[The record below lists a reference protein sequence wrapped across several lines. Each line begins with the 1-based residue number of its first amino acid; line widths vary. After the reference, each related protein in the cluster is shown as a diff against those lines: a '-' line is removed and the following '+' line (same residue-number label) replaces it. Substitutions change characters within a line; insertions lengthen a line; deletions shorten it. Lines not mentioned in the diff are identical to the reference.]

1 MENPRMSKIAVLFPG
16 QGAQAVGMG
25 KDLVEAYPEARP
37 WFDRASD
44 TLGFDLAQVCFEG
57 PAEELTRSDRAQPAI
72 FVHSVVAYELLK
84 AQSGFT
90 PVAAAGL
97 SSGEWAALYA
107 AGVVSFEDAIR
118 ILRVR
123 GEAMQAACEEV
134 KSGMVSL
141 IGLDDDKIAEI
152 CAETGVEV
160 ANYNSPGQTVISGSA
175 AACEK
180 VPDLAKAKGAR
191 MAIPLPVA
199 GAFHSSFMAPAEKI
213 FAAFLSEIDF
223 KTPAFPVYS
232 NVSGLAH
239 PDVAAIQRDMPRQI
253 TCSVRWVENVQAMA
267 ADGVEKAVE
276 CGPGKVLTGLLKRI
290 DKSIASSNVSDL
302 ASLQASVDFLQ

>member
-1 MENPRMSKIAVLFPG
+1 MSKKTAVIFPG

-25 KDLVEAYPEARP
+25 KDLVEAHPEAGV
-37 WFDRASD
+37 WFDRASEA
-44 TLGFDLAQVCFEG
+44 LGFDLAQVCFEG
-57 PAEELTRSDRAQPAI
+57 PKEELTRSDRAQPAI
-72 FVHSVVAYELLK
+72 FVHSVIAYELLK
-84 AQSGFT
+84 EKTGFI
-90 PVAAAGL
+90 PGAAAGL

-134 KSGMVSL
+134 KSSMVSL

-152 CAETGVEV
+152 CAETGAEV
-160 ANYNSPGQTVISGSA
+160 ANYNSPGQTVVSGSA
-175 AACEK
+175 EVCEK
-180 VPDLAKAKGAR
+180 IPALAKEKGAR
-191 MAIPLPVA
+191 MAVPLPVA

-213 FAAFLSEIDF
+213 FSEFLSEIEF
-223 KTPAFPVYS
+223 KAPAFPVYS
-232 NVSGLAH
+232 NVTGVSH

-253 TCSVRWVENVQAMA
+253 TCPVRWVENVQAMA
-267 ADGVEKAVE
+267 ADGVEQAVE

-302 ASLQASVDFLQ
+302 ASLEASVDFLTQI